1 MAIPNEG
8 GVWCHLLTMF
18 HLYDNSII
26 TWKFNICDDI
36 ITAIMIKCIEITS
49 KQLQQNVMTLISIL
63 IYVNNIIIFIII
75 SLLEK

>member
-1 MAIPNEG
+1 
-8 GVWCHLLTMF
+8 
-18 HLYDNSII
+18 
-26 TWKFNICDDI
+26 
-36 ITAIMIKCIEITS
+36 MIKCIEITS